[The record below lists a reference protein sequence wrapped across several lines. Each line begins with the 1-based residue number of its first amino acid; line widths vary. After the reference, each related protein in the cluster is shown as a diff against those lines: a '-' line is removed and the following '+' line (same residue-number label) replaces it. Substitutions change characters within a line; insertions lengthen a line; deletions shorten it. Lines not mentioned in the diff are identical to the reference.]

1 MYLFILAVLGLCWFV
16 GFSLS
21 LWRAG
26 ATLWLEVRGVSLPWL
41 LLLQS
46 TGSRA
51 CGFQQLQRAGSVVVA
66 HRLSCPEACGIFLD
80 QGLNPC
86 LLHWQEDSLPL
97 SHQGIPLSL
106 FKWDSNF
113 SFRFHLRIWKNE
125 ERIYQD
131 EIDAFSI
138 SQNFRY
144 QWCHVESLLSQ
155 ESPQTP

>member
-86 LLHWQEDSLPL
+86 LLHWQVNS
-97 SHQGIPLSL
+97 
-106 FKWDSNF
+106 
-113 SFRFHLRIWKNE
+113 
-125 ERIYQD
+125 
-131 EIDAFSI
+131 
-138 SQNFRY
+138 
-144 QWCHVESLLSQ
+144 
-155 ESPQTP
+155 